1 MRRDPGR
8 PPRYR
13 ALAGRQRE
21 RDRAQRLRNRR
32 PAIQSTEEAI
42 ARPALLHLPEQLRER
57 RDGSRSRLQ
66 ASLPQGLRGPVAEA
80 ESQVPAVQDECGGGE
95 RLRMSWLGRVGETS
109 GG

>member
-21 RDRAQRLRNRR
+21 RDRAQRLRDRR

-80 ESQVPAVQDECGGGE
+80 ESQVPAVQDERGGGE
-95 RLRMSWLGRVGETS
+95 RLSVSWRSRVG
-109 GG
+109 